1 MARNPTH
8 GSRATH
14 PKPRGTNRSPI
25 QGKGQ
30 GGRSLTSI
38 VTPTPYLHR
47 HPYARS
53 AARGLLTTHPY
64 KTTGALPQPT
74 RWRTALQAGRSR
86 IPFPIMSVK
95 VFIDNPSCRTG
106 PGVDSVSN
114 INQYQKYFLRGK
126 GGRWVGLTT
135 VPLSYANC
143 LEISEPQT
151 PETHRACPRL

>member
-1 MARNPTH
+1 MLANPPMTREQPIPNNGALPIANNV
-8 GSRATH
+8 GSCRTEPNPH
-14 PKPRGTNRSPI
+14 RH
-25 QGKGQ
+25 
-30 GGRSLTSI
+30 
-38 VTPTPYLHR
+38 PTPYLHR
-47 HPYARS
+47 HPYVRS

-126 GGRWVGLTT
+126 GGRWVVLTT
-135 VPLSYANC
+135 VPLSYANY
-143 LEISEPQT
+143 LEIWEPQS
-151 PETHRACPRL
+151 PETLRVSPGL